1 MTTTRI
7 ETDRPTI
14 FPAHVLVGVTRRNAD
29 IFPPHGLS
37 LHKAE
42 ILTDEDVLT
51 HRRAFAEAIGVR
63 PEQLQF
69 QRQVHGTTVSVIH
82 NVSTAEESD
91 GMMTAQEGIV
101 LCVSVADCAAVL
113 LYDPEHEVVAGLHS
127 GWRGTVGNIVT
138 VGIEQMSR
146 EYGTQPE
153 HLLAYISAC
162 ASETRYIVREDVAG
176 QFPEECKKQVS
187 EYEWLIDIRGRI
199 RQQLLAAGIPA
210 GQIECSDACT
220 IGDEAYHSYR
230 RDRERSGRM
239 IAFIGIEL
247 E

>member
-1 MTTTRI
+1 MTTTLI
-7 ETDRPTI
+7 DTDRPTI
-14 FPAHVLVGVTRRNAD
+14 FPAHVLAGVTRRNAD

-37 LHKAE
+37 LHKAD

-63 PEQLQF
+63 PEQFQF

-82 NVSTAEESD
+82 DVSVAGESD
-91 GMMTAQEGIV
+91 GMITDRKGIV

-127 GWRGTVGNIVT
+127 GWRGTVGNIVA
-138 VGIEQMSR
+138 VGIERMNR
-146 EYGTQPE
+146 EYGTRPG
-153 HLLAYISAC
+153 HLLAYVSAC
-162 ASETRYIVREDVAG
+162 ASEARYIVRDDVADL
-176 QFPEECKKQVS
+176 FPVDCKKQVS

-199 RQQLLAAGIPA
+199 RQQLLAAGVPT
-210 GQIECSDACT
+210 GQIACSDACT
-220 IGDEAYHSYR
+220 IGDETYHSYR

-239 IAFIGIEL
+239 IAFIGL
-247 E
+247 